1 MKVCF
6 IGSCGHYRHALRV
19 LKEREGVEFC
29 GFAPGSREEEK
40 HDSIDP
46 VLPYFADFDTMLDQ
60 VRPDLAIVSPIFGI
74 TGKIILACARRG
86 IHVFAEKPVASSFR
100 ELELVE
106 KSVKENGIRFCA
118 MHYLRFAPAFYHG
131 AKLVREGRIGK
142 PQMVTAQK
150 SYVFGTR
157 PTWYKDPMLYGGTIP
172 WVGIHAIDWISFFSG
187 KRFQSVTAQ
196 SIGQSPEMAALCQF
210 AMEDGVIA
218 SANLDFYRPNTAP
231 THGDDRVRCVGTE
244 GVLEV
249 KDGKIL
255 LMNKDGV
262 SEFSPHTAPEL
273 LTAFLDGEDPLPA
286 AEIFHLTKTAI
297 AARESA
303 KSGKTLFIGD

>member
-1 MKVCF
+1 MIACENAFPTKIIF
-6 IGSCGHYRHALRV
+6 GKGTRKEIGRR
-19 LKEREGVEFC
+19 LKE
-29 GFAPGSREEEK
+29 
-40 HDSIDP
+40 
-46 VLPYFADFDTMLDQ
+46 YTDQ
-60 VRPDLAIVSPIFGI
+60 VLFIYGGGSIKRTGLYDEI
-74 TGKIILACARRG
+74 TG
-86 IHVFAEKPVASSFR
+86 SF
-100 ELELVE
+100 
-106 KSVKENGIRFCA
+106 KENGIRFCA